1 MFKRIAQVT
10 VYLVVYAALFFGISG
25 RIDIPQAWAF
35 FGCYFVYTLVI
46 ALVIRNP
53 ALFQERSRGMQSV
66 THTWDRVILTVNALG
81 MVGMY
86 IVAALDIGRFGW
98 GPTPRLSLIIAGF
111 CLFYAGG
118 AILAWTMRTNTFFS
132 TVVRIQEERGHRV
145 ITTGPYRIVRHP
157 GYVGMLLMIAAT
169 PLALGSYWAF
179 ISAVIAGGAMVV
191 RTAKEDALLHRE
203 LEGYTEFA
211 QRTRSRLIPGVW

>member
-10 VYLVVYAALFFGISG
+10 VYLVVYAAIFFGISG
-25 RIDIPQAWAF
+25 RFDIPQAWAF
-35 FGCYFVYTLVI
+35 FGCYFVYTVI
-46 ALVIRNP
+46 MALVIRNP
-53 ALFQERSRGMQSV
+53 ALFKERSRGMQSV
-66 THTWDRVILTVNALG
+66 TQSWDRVILTINALG

-86 IVAALDIGRFGW
+86 IVAALDIGRYGW
-98 GPTPRLSLIIAGF
+98 GPRAEPPVIVGGF
-111 CLFYAGG
+111 CLFYTGG

-132 TVVRIQEERGHRV
+132 TVVRIQAERGHRA

-157 GYVGMLLMIAAT
+157 GYVGMLMMIAAT

-179 ISAVIAGGAMVV
+179 IPAAIAGAAMVV
-191 RTAKEDALLHRE
+191 RTGKEDALLHRE